1 MKELQPANFPLNE
14 EAILQPKT
22 VLYTHK
28 DNRPKNI
35 SVINITDHD
44 SNAQSIIDPD
54 AAKTKATGR
63 KPMLELSQD
72 TWYSRTL
79 KATGDSGDVVAE
91 VSGLLLA
98 LGLWTLTFPTE
109 FPHSSHPVELRP
121 RILTKLLLHELFDKR
136 DPKPAPA
143 GTCKGAETKF
153 PGKIR

>member
-1 MKELQPANFPLNE
+1 
-14 EAILQPKT
+14 
-22 VLYTHK
+22 
-28 DNRPKNI
+28 
-35 SVINITDHD
+35 
-44 SNAQSIIDPD
+44 
-54 AAKTKATGR
+54 
-63 KPMLELSQD
+63 MLELSQD

-79 KATGDSGDVVAE
+79 KATGDSGDAVAE
-91 VSGLLLA
+91 VSGPLLA
-98 LGLWTLTFPTE
+98 LGLWTLTLPTE